1 MAKTSKKTSTRR
13 PTAADVA
20 EHRVA
25 APERLQ
31 EERDKV
37 LLPSVLD
44 EGYAALVPF
53 QFQMSVIERRD
64 GKLECLDNS
73 FNRSVSA
80 DGGRTW
86 GKLRPMEVARGH
98 KTGHVAEGR
107 YANGWLRLP
116 SGKLGMGWTERGTL
130 PGGHEWTKLWWRTSD
145 NEGKTWAGDVLIN
158 PTGEKGEPYFDTFRV
173 TKNGRLL
180 LPVRWCF
187 SAGMSHYES
196 QPKGAGWW
204 KGTKIDIE
212 GHGHFP
218 EMDITYVYFSD
229 DEGQTWSRCE
239 GEVMG
244 WPYQGWSNYV
254 ACDEPNLEQMKDGRL
269 VMLLRTTIG
278 RLLKSVSEDEG
289 VHWSIPEPTP
299 LASSYSPCALK
310 RILQTGDL
318 LCVWNQVSADE
329 IRLGYR
335 RGRLSAAI
343 SPDGENWN
351 HFRTLEAHGLLAETG
366 KARLRYKYAGDQI
379 VYEQQEIG
387 EAHRVFPE
395 EKQQLARALS
405 DVGAIHPDFGVT
417 DYPTIAFHGD
427 EVLISYVHLKGL
439 GQDARSSVKLRILP
453 VGWFYRES
461 APQCE
466 EV

>member
-1 MAKTSKKTSTRR
+1 MTRTSGKSRGKKPS
-13 PTAADVA
+13 AADVA
-20 EHRVA
+20 EHRAA
-25 APERLQ
+25 APEHVLD
-31 EERDKV
+31 EKEKV
-37 LLPSVLD
+37 LLPGGPE
-44 EGYAALVPF
+44 EGFVALAPF
-53 QFQMSVIERRD
+53 QFQMSILERRD
-64 GKLECLDNS
+64 GKLECLDNG
-73 FNRSVSA
+73 FNRSVSK

-86 GKLRPMEVARGH
+86 ERLQVLDLGQGQ

-107 YANGWLRLP
+107 YANGWIRLP
-116 SGKLGMGWTERGTL
+116 CQIGMGWTERGTL
-130 PGGHEWTKLWWRTSD
+130 PGRHAWTRLWWRTSED
-145 NEGKTWAGDVLIN
+145 EGKTWSEDVLIN
-158 PTGEKGEPYFDTFRV
+158 PTGEKGEPYFDAFRV
-173 TKNGRLL
+173 TRNGRLL

-196 QPKGAGWW
+196 QTKGAGWW
-204 KGTKIDIE
+204 NGKKVDIE

-218 EMDITYVYFSD
+218 EMDITYVYYSD

-244 WPYQGWSNYV
+244 WPYRGWANYV

-269 VMLLRTTIG
+269 IMLLRTTIG
-278 RLLKSVSEDEG
+278 RLLKSVSEDGGE
-289 VHWSIPEPTP
+289 HWSIPEPTV

-310 RILQTGDL
+310 RIPQTGDL

-351 HFRTLEAHGLLAETG
+351 HFRTLEAHGLLAEAG
-366 KARLRYKYAGDQI
+366 KERLRYKYSGDQI
-379 VYEQQEIG
+379 TYEEQAVE
-387 EAHRVFPE
+387 EVHRIFPE

-405 DVGAIHPDFGVT
+405 DVGAIHPDFGVS
-417 DYPTIAFHGD
+417 DYPTIAFHGE
-427 EVLISYVHLKGL
+427 EVLIGYVHVKGL

-453 VGWFYRES
+453 VQWFYE
-461 APQCE
+461 
-466 EV
+466 